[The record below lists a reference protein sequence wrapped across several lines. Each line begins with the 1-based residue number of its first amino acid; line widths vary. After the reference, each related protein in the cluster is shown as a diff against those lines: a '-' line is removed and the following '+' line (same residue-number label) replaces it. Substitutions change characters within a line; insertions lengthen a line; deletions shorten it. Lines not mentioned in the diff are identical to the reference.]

1 MPSHSAPNGAP
12 GAETSMILKV
22 PPYLLPAAV
31 EGGEVAVVDG
41 GTEVVA
47 DGLVV
52 AVAVVVVAAGVVA
65 AVVAAV
71 VVVFA
76 GVVAAGV
83 GDVVL
88 LQPITMKANIRR
100 TVNGTINFFTLLPPN
115 IYILKRAILTYS
127 SNSILCAI

>member
-31 EGGEVAVVDG
+31 EVGEVAVVEG
-41 GTEVVA
+41 GTEAVA

-52 AVAVVVVAAGVVA
+52 AVAVAVVATGVVA

-115 IYILKRAILTYS
+115 ICYLKES
-127 SNSILCAI
+127 SFELNRVSLIFA